1 LPDSAQKRVASVLI
15 RWNKASMRLLD
26 HGAYPWAV
34 YMVITMGLMLI
45 GAIAMLFVPR

>member
-1 LPDSAQKRVASVLI
+1 
-15 RWNKASMRLLD
+15 MELLG

-34 YMVITMGLMLI
+34 FMVITIGLMLI